1 MDNFESINS
10 REIHSW
16 LGQLGGSP
24 KYGEFYLQELNQLPP
39 ASSPG
44 EGKRDHSK
52 THQSILFLT
61 ELLPSGE
68 TS

>member
-16 LGQLGGSP
+16 LGRPEGSP
-24 KYGEFYLQELNQLPP
+24 KYSEFYLQELNQLPP
-39 ASSPG
+39 ASSQG
-44 EGKRDHSK
+44 KGKRDHSEI
-52 THQSILFLT
+52 HQSILFLT

>member
-1 MDNFESINS
+1 MV
-10 REIHSW
+10 
-16 LGQLGGSP
+16 GAAGGGSP

-52 THQSILFLT
+52 THQSVLFLT